1 VKRPGG
7 VRILS
12 GSLKGRLLAVPPG
25 ARPSEGRLR
34 AALFS
39 IWGGELAQ
47 AEIVDLFAGSG
58 AVGIEAVSR
67 GALGAL
73 LVEQDRRARA
83 TLASNLRAVGLGA
96 PRIRILERPV
106 EQALEQLA
114 RDQERFDLVFADPP
128 YSRTPTAELVAAVA
142 AILVPGG
149 GFALEHSARVRAP
162 PDGGEL
168 IRLETR
174 RYGESALTLY
184 RRA

>member
-1 VKRPGG
+1 MKRPGG
-7 VRILS
+7 VRIL
-12 GSLKGRLLAVPPG
+12 GGALKGRLLAVPPG

-39 IWGGELAQ
+39 IWGPELAQ
-47 AEIVDLFAGSG
+47 SEIVDLFAGSG
-58 AVGIEAVSR
+58 AVGIEAVGR

-73 LVEQDRRARA
+73 LVEQDRRARE
-83 TLASNLRAVGLGA
+83 TLASNLRAVGLGP
-96 PRIRILERPV
+96 PRIRLLERPV

-114 RDQERFDLVFADPP
+114 RGAERFDLVFADPP
-128 YSRTPTAELVAAVA
+128 YARTPTPELVAAVA

-149 GFALEHSARVRAP
+149 GFALEHSARVCTP
-162 PDGGEL
+162 PGGGEL